1 MRLGRHVEIA
11 GDREQA
17 FEHPADRDLL
27 DRQAADRLAGGAQSG
42 RELVDV
48 VMRRDILRLEM
59 DFGDAAV
66 IAGDQPVEDL
76 GEPDA
81 RAAVDPAH
89 DPEIDRADPSVGK
102 REQIAV
108 VQVGVEEAVDHRL
121 AQEGANQDAAS
132 ALQSCPA
139 AISASRSLSLI
150 PSSHSSVS
158 TRRAVRRQS
167 ISGT

>member
-1 MRLGRHVEIA
+1 
-11 GDREQA
+11 
-17 FEHPADRDLL
+17 
-27 DRQAADRLAGGAQSG
+27 
-42 RELVDV
+42 
-48 VMRRDILRLEM
+48 M
-59 DFGDAAV
+59 DFGDATI
-66 IAGDQPVEDL
+66 IAGDEAVEDL

-89 DPEIDRADPSVGK
+89 DPEIDRPDPAVGQ

-108 VQVGVEEAVDHRL
+108 MKVGVEETVDHRL
-121 AQEGANQDAAS
+121 AQEGADQRRRQRLAVLARLD
-132 ALQSCPA
+132 QP
-139 AISASRSLSLI
+139 SRSLSLI

>member
-1 MRLGRHVEIA
+1 MSKSRVIENRLSSIRPTEMSLTGRPRIGSPAARSAVANSCDIVVA
-11 GDREQA
+11 G
-17 FEHPADRDLL
+17 H
-27 DRQAADRLAGGAQSG
+27 
-42 RELVDV
+42 
-48 VMRRDILRLEM
+48 ILRLEM

-66 IAGDQPVEDL
+66 IAGDQAVEDF
-76 GEPDA
+76 GQPHP
-81 RAAVDPAH
+81 RAAVDAAH
-89 DPEIDRADPSVGK
+89 DAEVDRRDAAVGK

-108 VQVGVEEAVDHRL
+108 VKVGVEEAVDHRL
-121 AQEGANQDAAS
+121 AQEGADRIAAS
-132 ALQSCPA
+132 ALQSWPA